1 MLWGKPMWG
10 AYWVW
15 DPRLTAELVLLFLYL
30 GYMGL
35 RAGIED
41 PGKADKASA
50 VLAVVG
56 VVNVPIIKFSVEW
69 WNSLHQSAT
78 VMQLGKPKLDFD
90 GLWPLLLMFVAF
102 ALYFVAVL
110 LIRLRAELLR
120 RERNAAWVREV
131 LS

>member
-15 DPRLTAELVLLFLYL
+15 DPRLTAELVLLFLYF

-41 PGKADKASA
+41 PVKADKASA

-56 VVNVPIIKFSVEW
+56 VINVPIIKFSVEW
-69 WNSLHQSAT
+69 WNSLHQVAT
-78 VMQLGKPKLDFD
+78 VMQMGKPKMDFD
-90 GLWPLLLMFVAF
+90 MLWPLLLMFLAF
-102 ALYFVAVL
+102 ASYFITVL

-120 RERNAAWVREV
+120 RERNASWIREV
-131 LS
+131 LA